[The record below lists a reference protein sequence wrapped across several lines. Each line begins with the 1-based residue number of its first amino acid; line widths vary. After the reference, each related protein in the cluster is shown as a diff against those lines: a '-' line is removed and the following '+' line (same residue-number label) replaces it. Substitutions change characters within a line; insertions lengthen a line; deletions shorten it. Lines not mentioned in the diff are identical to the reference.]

1 MKDLHVTVTNLPQR
15 QQGCRCCKEMTAP
28 KLGTKN
34 GCVRIIFPNIMIETW
49 DWIICNTCVIG
60 AL

>member
-15 QQGCRCCKEMTAP
+15 QQGCRCCKEMT
-28 KLGTKN
+28 LS
-34 GCVRIIFPNIMIETW
+34 PNIETW